1 MADRLDVAGRLA
13 EGLPAIEHT
22 ETYAR
27 ACHDPLPVRELYGS
41 EDGLDL
47 HALDADCA
55 RLREAAIV
63 VAEALRSQRA
73 QVSVLMQAWTGAGAD
88 AAVAFV
94 HRHCDTAD
102 AVVTELRTAAEQLE
116 SLRDNLWHLVDSR
129 VTTTVAVDERT
140 EAQRPVWLAA
150 AAAVTAG
157 AGDRTAAYEV
167 VERQIKPHVDNAI
180 RQDWLTA
187 MRATTAAVA
196 ASYDMVAD
204 RLAAVPRASFE
215 IPGDL
220 GPRGPLVAAA
230 ANSAVATGPA
240 PVAGFAAGS
249 STPPVTAARS
259 AAPASVS
266 PNVPLAQPDS
276 GTVPSGASGMTGGG
290 SGMSGG
296 GLGGGGD
303 LGGLGGVGGL
313 GGLGGLASR
322 IVQAMSGLLDSTAD
336 PPGDDAF
343 GADPDDD
350 PDGERKKPHHPE
362 ADDGPQVAKTV
373 TPPGQPVTEQ
383 PAPGQPAAEQPAP
396 GQPAASPP
404 AGSPAAT
411 PIAQP
416 PPAQAP
422 PMPMPV
428 PAGKTPC
435 EIAADELPK
444 AGQ

>member
-13 EGLPAIEHT
+13 EGLPAVEHT

-27 ACHDPLPVRELYGS
+27 ACHDPLPVRDLYGS

-47 HALDADCA
+47 YALDADCA
-55 RLREAAIV
+55 RLREAATVI
-63 VAEALRSQRA
+63 AEALRSQRA
-73 QVSVLMQAWTGAGAD
+73 QVSALTQAWTGAGAD

-94 HRHCDTAD
+94 QRHCDTAD
-102 AVVTELRTAAEQLE
+102 AVVTELRGAAEQLE
-116 SLRDNLWHLVDSR
+116 SLRDNLWYLVDSR

-157 AGDRTAAYEV
+157 AGDRTAAREV
-167 VERQIKPHVDNAI
+167 VERQIKPFVDNVI

-187 MRATTAAVA
+187 MRAATASVA
-196 ASYDMVAD
+196 ASYDMVVD

-220 GPRGPLVAAA
+220 GPSSPLVAAA
-230 ANSAVATGPA
+230 ATPAVVTVSA
-240 PVAGFAAGS
+240 PVPGFAAAS
-249 STPPVTAARS
+249 STPPVTEARS
-259 AAPASVS
+259 AAPAPVS

-276 GTVPSGASGMTGGG
+276 GMLPSGVSGMTGGG
-290 SGMSGG
+290 SNTSGG

-322 IVQAMSGLLDSTAD
+322 IVEAMGGLLDSTAD

-343 GADPDDD
+343 GMDPDDD
-350 PDGERKKPHHPE
+350 PDGERKKPRHPE
-362 ADDGPQVAKTV
+362 PDGATQVAKTV
-373 TPPGQPVTEQ
+373 T
-383 PAPGQPAAEQPAP
+383 APGQPAAEQPAP
-396 GQPAASPP
+396 GQPAGSPP

-411 PIAQP
+411 PMGQPMPAQP
-416 PPAQAP
+416 PPI
-422 PMPMPV
+422 PV